1 MNQSYRTKIQ
11 GFSIVE
17 ALIAS
22 LIVAVGIIGLARLQ
36 GITLLN
42 SSESRAR
49 TDALN
54 LAQEKIEELRSF
66 SNQTTYDVL
75 SDGENANT
83 EPSMAGANTN
93 FTRTWRITDCANSM
107 NCKLVNVSVNWSDS
121 RGEAQ
126 EIQLTSYIRQID
138 PVRTGVVLHM
148 MK

>member
-17 ALIAS
+17 ALIAA
-22 LIVAVGIIGLARLQ
+22 LIVAIGIIGLARLQ

-66 SNQTTYDVL
+66 SNQTTYDVM

-83 EPSMAGANTN
+83 EPSMAGGNAN
-93 FTRTWRITDCANSM
+93 FTRTWRITACANSM
-107 NCKLVNVSVNWSDS
+107 KCKLVNVSVNWSDS

-126 EIQLTSYIRQID
+126 QIQLTSYIRQID
-138 PVRTGVVLHM
+138 PVKTGVVLHM